1 MKIIF
6 ASDFAPIRK
15 FAPIMASDP
24 EAVYGDLLPVLRE
37 ADCRIV
43 NLESPLDPGD
53 GFIVKSGAAFTGYPE
68 HISSLKAGGFDLAVM
83 ANNHT
88 FDCGEKGYLSTC
100 RILHDNGIASVGAG
114 RDLTEARKPHV
125 IESHG
130 MKIVLFAVSEGEDMR
145 GATETSPGVRPW
157 EVELLAE
164 EITRAKQTCDIVLVS
179 AHCGLEYQ
187 PFPSFYVYEAFRK
200 WAEAG
205 ADLIIGHHPHVPQ
218 GMTCFGRTPAYF
230 SLGNFVFYQ
239 PVNYHYRKLGYLL
252 EITMD
257 HGRISAHRPIPY
269 HIGENEL
276 RLLNGHETNEF
287 QTLFARLSAPLADAD
302 SARSAWHAVLAF
314 NGVAGFQSELE
325 KILDTLRSDPPHG
338 AAMLRNRVRCM
349 QHLTQWSDGMTRIAD
364 GTIEEAPADLVDVVR
379 DFMTRKEQP

>member
-24 EAVYGDLLPVLRE
+24 EAVYGNLLPVLRG
-37 ADCRIV
+37 ADYRIV

-88 FDCGEKGYLSTC
+88 FDCGEKGFSATC
-100 RILHDNGIASVGAG
+100 RLLHDNGIATVGAG
-114 RDLTEARKPHV
+114 RDLTEARKPHL
-125 IESHG
+125 IEADG
-130 MKIVLFAVSEGEDMR
+130 IKIMLFAVSEGEDMR
-145 GATETSPGVRPW
+145 GAAGHSPGVRPW
-157 EVELLAE
+157 EPDVLAG
-164 EITRAKQTCDIVLVS
+164 EIARAKQTCDVVLVS

-187 PFPSFYVYEAFRK
+187 PFPSFYVYEAFRT

-218 GMTCFGRTPAYF
+218 GMACFGGTPAYF

-239 PVNYHYRKLGYLL
+239 PVKYRYRKIGYLL
-252 EITMD
+252 EITLD
-257 HGRISAHRPIPY
+257 RGRITEHRPIPY
-269 HIGENEL
+269 HIGETGL
-276 RLLNGHETNEF
+276 RLLKGREENEF
-287 QTLFARLSAPLADAD
+287 RTLFARLSAPLADPG

-314 NGVAGFQSELE
+314 NGVAGFRAELE
-325 KILDTLRSDPPHG
+325 KILDKLRTDPPHG

-364 GTIEEAPADLVDVVR
+364 GTIGEAPEELVAMVR
-379 DFMTRKEQP
+379 EFMTREEPS